1 MFITGGSFFEG
12 NVNVS
17 GSSTI
22 QSDFTVTTGN
32 VTISTNDYLPIKE
45 AILATGGSILF
56 NTVDVSPSL
65 GDIARERYAQINNN
79 QTDAIP
85 VTGFTF
91 NSSVR
96 AFDAIVSVVILSS
109 SGNRYAYYNLKG
121 IKKASN
127 WVVNSSYVGDVTGV
141 TFSITN
147 EGHVQYTSTNV
158 TNRTNGY
165 ANFRAMTT
173 SIIAPEPTF

>member
-1 MFITGGSFFEG
+1 VTGGSFFKG
-12 NVNVS
+12 DVNIS

-45 AILATGGSILF
+45 NLLAGGSILF

-65 GDIARERYAQINNN
+65 GDIAREKYARINNN
-79 QTDAIP
+79 QGSATDVI
-85 VTGFTF
+85 GFAF

-96 AFDAIVSVVILSS
+96 AFDAIVSVVILAGT
-109 SGNRYAYYNLKG
+109 GNRYAYYNLKG

-147 EGHVQYTSTNV
+147 GGQMQYTSTDV
-158 TNRTNGY
+158 TSWSNGY

-173 SIIAPEPTF
+173 SIVAPEPTF